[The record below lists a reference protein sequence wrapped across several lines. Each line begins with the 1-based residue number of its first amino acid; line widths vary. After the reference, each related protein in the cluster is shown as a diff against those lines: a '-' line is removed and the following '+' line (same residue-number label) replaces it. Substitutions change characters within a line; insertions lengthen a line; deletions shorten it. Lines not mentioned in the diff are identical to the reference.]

1 MRQHHARRPAHVALH
16 CPYRQ
21 SHPSLHHPAG
31 PSPHVPKGRGRS
43 HFDGSGPTARQ
54 VEEWGTILTYAQEGA
69 LRITKLAAYG
79 FFVGHFIGGWLGAA
93 SGTLVMA
100 CIAIGLD

>member
-1 MRQHHARRPAHVALH
+1 
-16 CPYRQ
+16 
-21 SHPSLHHPAG
+21 
-31 PSPHVPKGRGRS
+31 
-43 HFDGSGPTARQ
+43 
-54 VEEWGTILTYAQEGA
+54 LTYAQEGA